1 MGQLHSQSHFSLGH
15 WDADAQDSV
24 LGTHSQPVSDQRT
37 DALSPGYFHPSILAT
52 LHALQL
58 PSSQYQGR
66 SQGLL
71 WGQRVC
77 HIPKDTSVPTLQ
89 QGAKPAAGVW
99 ACSITLPVA
108 VVWCLSLS
116 NSQELGCQCVNQS
129 FHQAVFPPG
138 ARKRPSELQSCEA
151 CPWLE
156 GSEVGAKSGSGLQ
169 VLQQQVVCEKRR
181 SIAYDPGLSV
191 QCLFGKT
198 HFYLSFLLH

>member
-1 MGQLHSQSHFSLGH
+1 MKCIRRPK
-15 WDADAQDSV
+15 SV
-24 LGTHSQPVSDQRT
+24 LSSLKVMLPHLLTSKWDNFTASPTSLWGIGMLMHRTVFWYSQPVSDQRT

-71 WGQRVC
+71 WGQWVC

-138 ARKRPSELQSCEA
+138 ARKSPSELQSCEA
-151 CPWLE
+151 CP
-156 GSEVGAKSGSGLQ
+156 
-169 VLQQQVVCEKRR
+169 
-181 SIAYDPGLSV
+181 
-191 QCLFGKT
+191 
-198 HFYLSFLLH
+198 